1 MGALYLTGGFEEEN
15 LFLIWKCLFSKY
27 NFLVSNLSTKTT
39 RTFVQS
45 FGNNRIYFIFCRRT
59 SFAVE
64 TERSVWT
71 RTGRCFVVI
80 ERVGKWEVEPSS
92 SALLRSN
99 ILYVSRWKNV
109 QLGKNLHIRLLYY
122 YRTLLLWHF
131 STFSVRTHL
140 LNNAPE
146 NNASVGSTSS

>member
-45 FGNNRIYFIFCRRT
+45 FGNNRIYFIFWRQT

-64 TERSVWT
+64 TECSVWT
-71 RTGRCFVVI
+71 RTGHCFVVI

-99 ILYVSRWKNV
+99 ILYVSRWKTCNWERTYLFDFFIITV
-109 QLGKNLHIRLLYY
+109 YY
-122 YRTLLLWHF
+122 F
-131 STFSVRTHL
+131 SDILVPFQSERI
-140 LNNAPE
+140 
-146 NNASVGSTSS
+146 